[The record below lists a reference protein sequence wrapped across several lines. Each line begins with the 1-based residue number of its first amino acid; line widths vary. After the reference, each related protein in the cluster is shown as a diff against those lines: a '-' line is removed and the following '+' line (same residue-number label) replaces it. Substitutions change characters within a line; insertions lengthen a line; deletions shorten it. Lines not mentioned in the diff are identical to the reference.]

1 MTKTNKEK
9 EYKLARENCMRMQA
23 FLSLLET
30 GCVFTLLCQ
39 KEVFKMSLVFESRYQ
54 QNRQLPLT
62 STTFDQRGPHSY

>member
-1 MTKTNKEK
+1 
-9 EYKLARENCMRMQA
+9 MRMQA

-54 QNRQLPLT
+54 GNH
-62 STTFDQRGPHSY
+62 DIWGK